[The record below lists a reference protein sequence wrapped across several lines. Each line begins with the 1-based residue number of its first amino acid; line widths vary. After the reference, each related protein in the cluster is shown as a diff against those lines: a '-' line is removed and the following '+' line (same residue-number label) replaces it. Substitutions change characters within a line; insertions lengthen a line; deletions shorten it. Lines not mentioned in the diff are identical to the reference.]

1 MAVLV
6 PPKQAAK
13 AWVSVAGVVVT
24 TAVYLLNQ
32 AVQFAPPQYTPYIT
46 AAVGV
51 LTSVAVF
58 FTPAVDAQGERV
70 FPPTP
75 PSPTPAQ
82 VEESRADTPAR
93 GWKPPWPRP

>member
-1 MAVLV
+1 MAVLI

-75 PSPTPAQ
+75 APPA
-82 VEESRADTPAR
+82 VEVSDVDTLR